1 MEIGDR
7 RLPCAVAMKA
17 AYLNEIGKPLLIG
30 DVPRPRPEAH
40 EALIETRTCGIC
52 RTDVHIQ
59 DGLAYVPQLPH
70 IPGHEPAG
78 VVCEVGA
85 DVEGIEVGQRVVPHL
100 FLTCG
105 KCMYCRGGRDAQCS
119 QVGGIIGVTTGGG
132 FAEYFK
138 APARNLLVLPDNV
151 PFDVGGLTS
160 CAVITA
166 VHAYRR
172 ARLQVGDPVVVL
184 GIGGIGQILVQILKR
199 AGMRVIALSRSIDS
213 LKIASDLGADLCLP
227 PGAESTDRIVAYADG
242 EGAACVFECVG
253 FAETMKTAAACARRA
268 GQIVVV
274 GEEAEFPAIDT
285 IGIAQR
291 ELEIIGSRNG
301 SMQDAAD
308 ALQWMA
314 LGIIDPPI
322 YERISLENINQG
334 LDKVRNGTAHGRIVV
349 NVRSGS

>member
-1 MEIGDR
+1 
-7 RLPCAVAMKA
+7 MKA
-17 AYLNEIGKPLLIG
+17 AYLAQIGRPLEIGE
-30 DVPRPRPEAH
+30 VPTPRLEAD
-40 EALIETRTCGIC
+40 EVLVETRTCGIC

-59 DGLAYVPQLPH
+59 DGMAYVPSLPH

-78 VVCEVGA
+78 VVCEIGSNVTRI
-85 DVEGIEVGQRVVPHL
+85 DVGQRVVPHL

-105 KCMYCRGGRDAQCS
+105 ECVYCRSGRDSQCS
-119 QVGGIIGVTTGGG
+119 RVGGIIGVTTGGG

-151 PFDVGGLTS
+151 SFDVGGLTS

-172 ARLQVGDPVVVL
+172 ARLHIGDPVLVL
-184 GIGGIGQILVQILKR
+184 GVGGIGQILIQILKH
-199 AGMRVIALSRSIDS
+199 AGMRVIALSRSADS
-213 LKIASDLGADLCLP
+213 LAIASDLGADLGLKP
-227 PGAESTDRIVAYADG
+227 SQESLDQIVAYADG
-242 EGAACVFECVG
+242 EGVASTFECVG
-253 FAETMKTAAACARRA
+253 FAETMRNASQCTRRG
-268 GQIVVV
+268 GQIIVV

-285 IGIAQR
+285 ISIAQR

-308 ALQWMA
+308 ALQWMS

-322 YERISLENINQG
+322 YQRIALDQINQG
-334 LDKVRNGTAHGRIVV
+334 LDKVRHGTAHGRIVV
-349 NVRSGS
+349 NVRSDS